1 MSMLSAVGMPEE
13 QILQCVTIHP
23 AQALGIE
30 DRAGAL
36 KPGMPADVTV
46 LDLAEPEMT
55 LRDNYGGSIAARK
68 LFVPLLTMVDGRVAY
83 RQIFF

>member
-1 MSMLSAVGMPEE
+1 MLSAVGVPTEKL
-13 QILQCVTIHP
+13 LQCVTINP
-23 AQALGIE
+23 ARALGIQ

-46 LDLAEPEMT
+46 LDIVDAG
-55 LRDNYGGSIAARK
+55 RDFADNYGNTIPGDRM
-68 LFVPLLTMVDGRVAY
+68 FVPLLTMVDGRVAY